1 MVSRADMVV
10 TRADMAVIKAD
21 MVGSRDTEN
30 SRHMGEADKAN
41 MAARR
46 EAMAEGRSAVVRGN
60 TMVAMVGSG
69 EEMPLRE
76 AAMVAVVAMEEAVI
90 LAARC
95 HTLSNM
101 EETLQIPPSS
111 PMS

>member
-1 MVSRADMVV
+1 MANRADIVV
-10 TRADMAVIKAD
+10 TRADTAGIKAD
-21 MVGSRDTEN
+21 MVGSRATEN

-46 EAMAEGRSAVVRGN
+46 EVTAEGRNAVVRGS

-76 AAMVAVVAMEEAVI
+76 AAMVAVVAMEEVVT
-90 LAARC
+90 LAAQC